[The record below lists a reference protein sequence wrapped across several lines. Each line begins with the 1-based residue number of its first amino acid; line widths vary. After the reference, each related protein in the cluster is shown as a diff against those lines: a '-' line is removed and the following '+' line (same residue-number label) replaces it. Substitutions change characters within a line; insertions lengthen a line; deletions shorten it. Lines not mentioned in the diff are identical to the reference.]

1 MLRGR
6 HSVPR
11 LGIALL
17 VSLVVLG
24 ACGGGGGNKNKAS
37 EGGSTN
43 GKKTAVLG
51 FVGALTGDSANLGVN
66 IRDGAKVAIDEWNK
80 KGGPITYKG
89 EVNLKVPSLTV
100 VLKICR
106 ALNTVPAEMLEPFGA
121 AVLRGLWKG

>member
-66 IRDGAKVAIDEWNK
+66 IRDGAKVAIDEWN
-80 KGGPITYKG
+80 GDAARGHPFRVGVTAGAVSG
-89 EVNLKVPSLTV
+89 ESETCVAPGSGSL
-100 VLKICR
+100 
-106 ALNTVPAEMLEPFGA
+106 
-121 AVLRGLWKG
+121 